1 MPILVTAFGPFDGRE
16 ENASALALR
25 ELKRTFPGIRMRIL
39 PVDSVIAPMRLKR
52 ALRILRPSALIML
65 GEGAGIRQIQLETTA
80 WNELD
85 FRIPDL
91 AGRQPTGRL
100 IVSGAPA
107 QRRATL
113 PMRRLLDR
121 LTANGHEAILSDQ
134 PGRYLCNQVFY
145 TALQFLEDNA
155 IHCPAGF
162 IHLPLASD
170 YPVDRSVAALSQV
183 LAGVQASAC
192 S

>member
-25 ELKRTFPGIRMRIL
+25 ELKRTFPGIRTRIL
-39 PVDSVIAPMRLKR
+39 PVDLVIAPMRLKR

-91 AGRQPTGRL
+91 AGRQPTGRA
-100 IVSGAPA
+100 IVPGAPA
-107 QRRATL
+107 QLGATL

-121 LTANGHEAILSDQ
+121 LTANGHDAILSRQ

-145 TALQFLEDNA
+145 IALQFLADSA
-155 IHCPAGF
+155 IPCPAGF

-170 YPVDRSVAALSQV
+170 YPVDRNVAALNQV